1 MSALPEV
8 YRIALELR
16 DAGAAPGDIASR
28 LDVDVSAIESLLAIG
43 DEKLARL
50 LLTALPACD

>member
-1 MSALPEV
+1 MSAMPEV

-16 DAGAAPGDIASR
+16 DAGADKADIATR
-28 LDVDVSAIESLLAIG
+28 VDVDVAAVDSLLAIG

-50 LLTALPACD
+50 LLLPAAAAD